1 MKVAN
6 QTLHSQVV
14 LSITEMIERG
24 EIGLGQKIE
33 EASLAESFGVSRTPI
48 REALRIL
55 NKQGVVELVPHK
67 GAFVRKFSIKEIED
81 IFQLLAILEGTCAEL
96 AVSKMTPEDVKK
108 IEKLHG
114 DLERQYKAKD
124 YNAYKKASNK
134 LHRYLMEIAG
144 NAAIIEAIEEFN
156 QKIVLYRNRQLYEPD
171 RLNKSIQAHRKLL
184 DALLEKKGQKAK
196 TAMKRHLLAVS
207 KAVVNLIQ
215 TKGIAEN

>member
-14 LSITEMIERG
+14 LSITEMIEKG

-33 EASLAESFGVSRTPI
+33 EVSLAESFGVSRTPI

-67 GAFVRKFSIKEIED
+67 GAFVRTFSIKEIED

-96 AVSKMTPEDVKK
+96 AVSKMTPEDLKK
-108 IEKLHG
+108 IEKLHN
-114 DLERQYKAKD
+114 DLERRYMAND
-124 YNAYKKASNK
+124 HNAYKKASNK
-134 LHRYLMEIAG
+134 LHRRLMEIAG

-156 QKIVLYRNRQLYEPD
+156 QKIVIYRNRQLYEPD
-171 RLNKSIQAHRKLL
+171 RLKKSIIAHRKLL
-184 DALLEKKGQKAK
+184 DALLEKKGKKAK

-215 TKGIAEN
+215 TREIAED